1 MADRV
6 FTPVNLITGF
16 LGSGKTTL
24 LQRLLADPALADTAV
39 LINEFGEV
47 GLDHHLL
54 ERIDETM
61 VLLQSGCLCCTI
73 RGELS
78 VAIRDLHSKRERG
91 EVPPFRRLVVES
103 TGLADPF
110 PILSTVQADPV
121 LRHHF
126 RLGNV
131 ITTVDAVNG
140 LAQLARQPECTKQVA
155 VADRL
160 VLTKTDLAEPAVT
173 DALIDRLRRLN
184 PVAPLWRAAEAP
196 LERGAAVARPVRD
209 GGTQRGGAALVRGG
223 SRVQCARHAHDRNR
237 HDETIHAFALAF
249 DGALDWTMFGLWLTM
264 LLNRH
269 GDKVLRV
276 KGILNVEGSD
286 DAGRHPRRAA
296 SRASADPHGGMAGRR
311 PALAAGLHRRRPGPR
326 PDRALACGL
335 PSRRAPQCAV
345 LPLLRPVCSPP
356 CSCGARSLRRR
367 HVMSR
372 KLCKCCVTV
381 AVMSLPL
388 AAQCPAGQS
397 RGRSPIL
404 RPAQRLYVRY
414 VGRSESG
421 PTCR

>member
-1 MADRV
+1 VTD

-78 VAIRDLHSKRERG
+78 AAIKDLHSKRERG
-91 EVPPFRRLVVES
+91 MVPAFRRLVVES
-103 TGLADPF
+103 SGLADPF

-140 LAQLARQPECTKQVA
+140 LGRPESIKQVA

-160 VLTKTDLAEPAVT
+160 VLTKTDLAPDCE
-173 DALIDRLRRLN
+173 ALIAELQGLN
-184 PVAPLWRAAEAP
+184 PDAPLLRAAEQP
-196 LERGAAVARPVRD
+196 IGAAMLFDD
-209 GGTQRGGAALVRGG
+209 GVHSPLRAFPAAVEAPHG
-223 SRVQCARHAHDRNR
+223 SVQSFTLR
-237 HDETIHAFALAF
+237 F
-249 DGALDWTMFGLWLTM
+249 DGAFDWTMFGVWLTM

-286 DAGRHPRRAA
+286 TPVAVHGVQHLVHPPKHMAAWPDADRRSRLVFIVEGLERSAIERSLAAFSGRPIGQSDRAA
-296 SRASADPHGGMAGRR
+296 T
-311 PALAAGLHRRRPGPR
+311 AAG
-326 PDRALACGL
+326 
-335 PSRRAPQCAV
+335 
-345 LPLLRPVCSPP
+345 
-356 CSCGARSLRRR
+356 
-367 HVMSR
+367 
-372 KLCKCCVTV
+372 
-381 AVMSLPL
+381 
-388 AAQCPAGQS
+388 
-397 RGRSPIL
+397 
-404 RPAQRLYVRY
+404 
-414 VGRSESG
+414 
-421 PTCR
+421 